1 MSKKQRFTRNQR
13 DSIFNALFWSS
24 TILGALLTGGI
35 IFLGILLYQEGK
47 FVGEGAIALA
57 TGGLALFTGFLW
69 LSAAITARFAR
80 SEISTSTAVN
90 SANLTLQLDNR
101 FNSDRG
107 LRIRHGAVTFLAK
120 EKILNLPCHCNI
132 SPYSTDDDNL
142 WYDLTPDL
150 VDILNLFDWIGYLTS
165 DECRAVDREVVRRKL
180 GPWIVNYY
188 EMCEKRVKKVK
199 KAQRKRWEF
208 LEDLYNDVKETKHP
222 VEEKNLKDFLKREH
236 VRSHRGLSGS
246 QIP

>member
-1 MSKKQRFTRNQR
+1 
-13 DSIFNALFWSS
+13 
-24 TILGALLTGGI
+24 LGALLTGGI

-150 VDILNLFDWIGYLTS
+150 SMSRKLWVRFLCYLEGVHREVALQRPLLAAPQGYLRS
-165 DECRAVDREVVRRKL
+165 QRACTHLAGEHPYHPRPPL
-180 GPWIVNYY
+180 HLP
-188 EMCEKRVKKVK
+188 
-199 KAQRKRWEF
+199 
-208 LEDLYNDVKETKHP
+208 KEP
-222 VEEKNLKDFLKREH
+222 L
-236 VRSHRGLSGS
+236 
-246 QIP
+246 